1 MSLSINRTDASVSP
15 EERNSAKDFIVYD
28 EALVAATEAAI
39 VLGKPLLLTGEPGIG
54 KSVFARWLAHDLGVG
69 DCLKYVVKSDSAA
82 RDLFYQFDTLERF
95 RDNQQDQSGAR
106 DTSSVGG
113 NSARDNESRLLKY
126 ISYNALGRA
135 FLNSLGQTK
144 AVQMGVLSD
153 QINRFEYD
161 QIVVAPSRSVV
172 LIDEIDKAPRDI
184 PNDILDEIDTR
195 RFRLKELSNIEIA
208 ANPAHQPV
216 VVITSNS
223 ERDLPKPFLRR
234 CIYYHM
240 HVPDEGYID
249 NEPRS
254 RTEILRHIADARI
267 GARYS
272 QSADFVGDSIK
283 LYAYIRDNVSLRHQP
298 GVAELLDW
306 LGDMASI
313 GVPPGSR
320 LKDFGAYELSL
331 RSTLCKDPQ
340 DQKTAEEHCKDWL
353 TAATG

>member
-1 MSLSINRTDASVSP
+1 MSLSINRTYASISP

-54 KSVFARWLAHDLGVG
+54 KSVFARWLAHNLGLG
-69 DCLKYVVKSDSAA
+69 DCLKFVVKSDSAA

-95 RDNQQDQSGAR
+95 RDNQQVQSVDR
-106 DTSSVGG
+106 ESLSDGG
-113 NSARDNESRLLKY
+113 KSADYNESSLLKY

-135 FLNSLGQTK
+135 FLNSLGQ
-144 AVQMGVLSD
+144 VQASRLGVLSD
-153 QINRFEYD
+153 QINQFEYE
-161 QIVVAPSRSVV
+161 QIAAAPSRSVV
-172 LIDEIDKAPRDI
+172 LIDEIDKAPRDV

-195 RFRLKELSNIEIA
+195 QFRLKELSNIEIVA
-208 ANPAHQPV
+208 DPAHQPV

-240 HVPDEGYID
+240 HIPDEGYID
-249 NEPRS
+249 NEPKS
-254 RTEILRHIADARI
+254 RVEILRHIADARI

-272 QSADFVGDSIK
+272 QSEDFIGDAIR
-283 LYAYIRDNVSLRHQP
+283 LYTYIRDNVSLRHQP

-313 GVPPGSR
+313 GVPAGSR
-320 LKDFGAYELSL
+320 LQDFDAYELSL

-340 DQKTAEEHCKDWL
+340 DQKTAEEYCRDWL
-353 TAATG
+353 KAAKA